1 MSSIT
6 TVILYSRGPH
16 PARLARAFALAR
28 AAGAALG
35 CLQNRPS
42 PTPVLARLKPRATLR
57 RRCASL
63 LGERPCHADFQ
74 ASVRVAAPHQ
84 RRGWRRS
91 VAVPRAGA
99 LRL

>member
-57 RRCASL
+57 RGSASL
-63 LGERPCHADFQ
+63 SGERPCAADFQ
-74 ASVRVAAPHQ
+74 ASVRVAVRNQP
-84 RRGWRRS
+84 RGARRS
-91 VAVPRAGA
+91 VAFRRGG
-99 LRL
+99 